1 MPRKYF
7 RKTETRYAIENLRRP
22 VEEVKNK
29 RLTLGKAAAQFSVPK
44 TTLFKQL
51 KGTLVKTPKKG
62 RHAVFNYEQEQQL
75 ETYIIECCKPFY
87 GITPISLRR
96 IAFRF
101 AEANKLKHNFNKNTQ
116 LAGKDWYYG
125 FMARRSSISLRMP
138 EATSIN
144 RITAFNATEVKLN

>member
-7 RKTETRYAIENLRRP
+7 RKTETRYAIENLRRA

-51 KGTLVKTPKKG
+51 KGTVVKTSKKG